1 MANPWIK
8 KMIKTPVF
16 STGEGVETFV
26 KNTKETCRM
35 EHILLILMVTMNGYY
50 MINDLIYI
58 YTGWW
63 FQKLWYL
70 TYKTI
75 LRRKSSPSNLNMRQ
89 WIKTKICTFPNV
101 PWPNT
106 SWGSGNLASIKE
118 VRIKRSK
125 WLEPSDSDERAFSSQ
140 KCALNLFKVRTKL
153 KKRNNPQREGNF
165 QNGSE
170 WHSFVLWR
178 RKERS

>member
-63 FQKLWYL
+63 FQKL
-70 TYKTI
+70 
-75 LRRKSSPSNLNMRQ
+75 
-89 WIKTKICTFPNV
+89 
-101 PWPNT
+101 
-106 SWGSGNLASIKE
+106 
-118 VRIKRSK
+118 
-125 WLEPSDSDERAFSSQ
+125 
-140 KCALNLFKVRTKL
+140 
-153 KKRNNPQREGNF
+153 
-165 QNGSE
+165 
-170 WHSFVLWR
+170 
-178 RKERS
+178 